1 MCELAGFFWI
11 LKAGGILWIFF
22 PKKITIKLGSI
33 DPNAEAMWK
42 LQKSLSFDGYS
53 KKQKFNPKP

>member
-22 PKKITIKLGSI
+22 SKKNNNKIRI
-33 DPNAEAMWK
+33 DRSKCGGDVEASK
-42 LQKSLSFDGYS
+42 EPQFRRVLQKA
-53 KKQKFNPKP
+53 KVQP